1 MSVIEHLEELRWR
14 LIYSFIAIAVGAVIA
29 YFVGFRFFDFLK
41 YPLKGMTEVKFI
53 TTTPLEAFMV
63 RLRLAGYGGL
73 FLAFPVIFYQILA
86 FIVPALRDVERRILY
101 PLVFLFFILFMAG
114 AAMGQLVVLPVAYR
128 WLYAM
133 GGNQFLPYWTAS
145 DIVAFAAHSLLAF
158 GFSFEIPIVVLL
170 LVKIRVL
177 SIETLRKKR
186 KYAYFLIFVVAELV
200 APDMIT
206 PFILLIPLLLLYEG
220 SILLAKVF

>member
-29 YFVGFRFFDFLK
+29 YFIGFRFFDFLK
-41 YPLKGMTEVKFI
+41 YPLSGMKEIKLI

-73 FLAFPVIFYQILA
+73 FLAFPIIFYQMLA
-86 FIVPALRDVERRILY
+86 FIIPALRDVERRTIY
-101 PLVFLFFILFMAG
+101 PLVALFFVLFVAG
-114 AAMGQLVVLPVAYR
+114 AAMGQIVILPVAYR

-133 GGNQFLPYWTAS
+133 GGNQFNAFWTAS
-145 DIVAFAAHSLLAF
+145 DVVAFAVHSLLAF
-158 GFSFEIPIVVLL
+158 GLSFEIPIVVLF
-170 LVKIRVL
+170 LVKIKVL
-177 SIETLRKKR
+177 SVEVLRQKR
-186 KYAYFLIFVVAELV
+186 KYSYFLIFVIAELI